1 MSVRVSARP
10 QQRLNSPIQMLAANG
25 FKVALVALPGA
36 LARHRARLLLPVHDE
51 VVLECHLTEVE
62 EVQEVIERVM

>member
-1 MSVRVSARP
+1 
-10 QQRLNSPIQMLAANG
+10 MLAANG